1 MLANP
6 PGESETVH
14 SAAQPSLRKNYVDLL
29 SGDEYCFNVCGRD
42 AFENPI
48 STAAQIACD
57 GQPDQDVRFDDQ
69 NCARCGVVNAR
80 VS

>member
-6 PGESETVH
+6 TGESETVH
-14 SAAQPSLRKNYVDLL
+14 SAAQPSLRKDYVDLL
-29 SGDEYCFNVCGRD
+29 SRAEYSLNVSGRD

-57 GQPDQDVRFDDQ
+57 GHPDQDVGFDDQ
-69 NCARCGVVNAR
+69 NYAWCSA
-80 VS
+80 VSALVI